1 MTDNHDY
8 NTPAEGALNWDV
20 PLNENF
26 ENIDT
31 DVEIRDTEANR
42 SSYSPKQGAKFLA
55 TDTGTVY
62 LGDGT
67 SWNELGSLRTVTVS
81 SSEPTDPSEGD
92 LWIDTS

>member
-1 MTDNHDY
+1 MTDNHGY
-8 NTPAEGALNWDV
+8 NTPSEGTLDWHV

-26 ENIDT
+26 ERLDT
-31 DVEIRDTEANR
+31 EVEIRDADANR
-42 SSYSPKQGAKFLA
+42 SNYTPTDGAKFLA

-67 SWNELGSLRTVTVS
+67 DWQRIGSLTNVTVGS
-81 SSEPTDPSEGD
+81 TAPSNPSEGD